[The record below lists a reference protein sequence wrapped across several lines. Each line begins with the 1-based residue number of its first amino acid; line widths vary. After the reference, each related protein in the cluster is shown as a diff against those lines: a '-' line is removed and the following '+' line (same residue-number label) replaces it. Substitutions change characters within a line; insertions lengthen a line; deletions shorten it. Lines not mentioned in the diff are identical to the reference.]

1 MAGNIKGITIEIN
14 GDTTKLDKALSDVN
28 KQTTNVNKELRQVDN
43 LLKFNPGNTELV
55 AQKQKLLAKQVEQT
69 SSKLKT
75 LKEAQSQVEAQFK
88 AGDIGEDQYRAFQR
102 EVVAT
107 EGKLDHFSGQLK
119 NTDAYLK
126 DNNDAAGMAAVG
138 YSKAAVKASQ
148 AGQDI
153 QDMGDKADDTGG
165 KLDQI
170 ASNTF
175 SEKLQNIGDAF
186 SDIGGK
192 VQEFG
197 ETAIDA
203 WSEMDNSVDNLTS
216 KTGATGAVAEQ
227 LGASFEK
234 VEGSMAGS
242 QMESEDLSNT
252 MAGLHSVFGLTGKQL
267 ESTTEYVAQFSAVT
281 GQSGTDAVDAL
292 RETLGKFNVQAKD
305 IPGVLDAF
313 TAASQSSGVSVDD
326 LESSVAAAYPV
337 FSQLHIS
344 LKDGVGVVAQWAKG
358 GVDASTALK
367 GMQKASATYA
377 ASNKTLQQGLTGTF
391 NAIKNAKNPV
401 DALNAGVAAFGTRQA
416 PAMVAAIQ
424 NGKVNLDDLTK
435 SATDA
440 GGTVKSSFDQT
451 LDPIDKA
458 TQAQKQMKQSLAE
471 IGGEILTT
479 VAPVLKQVADFA
491 KKMAEG
497 FGKLPG
503 PVKQFIIAFGGM
515 AVVLGMIAP
524 IIAAFVTMGGIASA
538 VAAGIAAAIAIVIVV
553 IQNWGSIVTW
563 LKGIWNGLVTFF
575 SNMWNGIKT
584 TFTNAMNAIV
594 AFLTPVWNG
603 IKSFITVVITAIA
616 LVIGTA
622 WHLIHTTITTVMN
635 AIKSV
640 ITSIWNAIKGFV
652 MPVVNAIKT
661 GITTAWNGIK
671 KVTSTVFNAVKS
683 VITSIWNGIKSF
695 VTGAVNGIKRVVT
708 GVWNGI
714 KSATS
719 TVWNGIK
726 NAIMTPINAAKNA
739 VSKAINAIKG
749 FFNFKISW
757 PHIPMPHFGISPAGW
772 KIGDLLKGKLP
783 HLSINWHAAGGIF
796 NKPTLFAG
804 GDGSV
809 HGVGEAGAEAVAPI
823 SKLMDYVQAAVSNT
837 MGAATAQQLVYM
849 KEQNDML
856 TELVEAVVEGVPAYV
871 DWKAGA
877 RTMQPEIQRLT
888 NSATRTKNRR
898 LGNA

>member
-28 KQTTNVNKELRQVDN
+28 KQTTSVNKELRQVDN

-119 NTDAYLK
+119 STDAYLK

-153 QDMGDKADDTGG
+153 QDMGNKADDTGG

-471 IGGEILTT
+471 VGGEILTT
-479 VAPVLKQVADFA
+479 VAPVMKQLAEFA
-491 KKMAEG
+491 KTAAEA
-497 FGKLPG
+497 FGKLPV
-503 PVKQFIIAFGGM
+503 PVKQFIVTFGGV
-515 AVVLGMIAP
+515 AVIIGMLAP
-524 IIAAFVTMGGIASA
+524 IIVAITTLGSTFSLIALA
-538 VAAGIAAAIAIVIVV
+538 IAAAIAGIVLV
-553 IQNWGSIVTW
+553 IKNWGTIVEW
-563 LKGIWNGLVTFF
+563 LEGIWNGLVTFF
-575 SNMWNGIKT
+575 SGVWNGIKT
-584 TFTNAMNAIV
+584 TIVNVMNAIV

-603 IKSFITVVITAIA
+603 IKTVITVVVTAIA

-622 WHLIHTTITTVMN
+622 WELIKSTTSIVFN

-640 ITSIWNAIKGFV
+640 ITTVWNAIKGVV
-652 MPVVNAIKT
+652 MPVVNAIKS
-661 GITTAWNGIK
+661 GITNAWNGIK
-671 KVTSTVFNAVKS
+671 SVTSSVFNSVKS
-683 VITSIWNGIKSF
+683 VISS
-695 VTGAVNGIKRVVT
+695 
-708 GVWNGI
+708 VWNGI
-714 KSATS
+714 KSVVSGAVNTVKSVISGAWNGIKSVTS
-719 TVWNGIK
+719 RVWNGIK
-726 NAIMTPINAAKNA
+726 SAIMTPINAARDA
-739 VSKAINAIKG
+739 VKRVVDAIKG
-749 FFNFKISW
+749 FFNFKISF
-757 PHIPMPHFGISPAGW
+757 PHIPLPHFGISPAGW

-837 MGAATAQQLVYM
+837 MGAATAQQLAYM

-888 NSATRTKNRR
+888 NSAARTKNRR
-898 LGNA
+898 FGNA

>member
-28 KQTTNVNKELRQVDN
+28 KQTTAVNKELRQVDN

-55 AQKQKLLAKQVEQT
+55 SQKQQLLAKQVEQT
-69 SSKLKT
+69 SYKLKT
-75 LKEAQSQVEAQFK
+75 LKDAQAQVEAQFK

-119 NTDAYLK
+119 DTDTYLK
-126 DNNDAAGMAAVG
+126 DNNDAAGMAAAG
-138 YSKAAVKASQ
+138 YSKTAIKAAQ
-148 AGQDI
+148 AGDDI
-153 QDMGDKADDTGG
+153 KGMGNDADDASN

-175 SEKLQNIGDAF
+175 SEKLQNVGDAF

-192 VQEFG
+192 IQEFG
-197 ETAIDA
+197 ETAVEA
-203 WSEMDNSVDNLTS
+203 WSEMDDSVDNLTS
-216 KTGATGAVAEQ
+216 KTGATGAAADV
-227 LGASFEK
+227 LGKSFEK

-242 QMESEDLSNT
+242 KMESEDLSNT
-252 MAGLHSVFGLTGKQL
+252 MAGLHSVFGLTGDAL
-267 ESTTEYVAQFSAVT
+267 ENTTEYVAQFSAVT

-292 RETLGKFNVQAKD
+292 RDTLGKFNVQAKE

-313 TAASQSSGVSVDD
+313 TAASQSSGISVDD
-326 LESSVAAAYPV
+326 LESSVADAYPV

-344 LKDGVGVVAQWAKG
+344 LKDGVGIVAQWAKG
-358 GVDASTALK
+358 GIDASTALK

-377 ASNKTLQQGLTGTF
+377 ADNKTLQQGLKGTF
-391 NAIKNAKNPV
+391 NAIKNAKSPV
-401 DALNAGVAAFGTRQA
+401 DALNAGVEAFGTRQA

-424 NGKVNLDDLTK
+424 SGKVNLDSLTK
-435 SATDA
+435 AAADS
-440 GGTVKSSFDQT
+440 GGTVKNTFNQT

-622 WHLIHTTITTVMN
+622 WYLIQTTITTVMN

-888 NSATRTKNRR
+888 NSAARTKNRR